1 MKKPPGEGTG
11 PTIHFDFRGNL
22 VGRVPSR
29 GERDVFQQ
37 TAGPNAARNFS
48 VGTTAFSL
56 PLLLKKEERAG
67 ERRCFL
73 SISPLSDSLPAG
85 SSRGERGKTPQA
97 FCVPKTT
104 GLLAAAPLN
113 HPQRCGSET
122 SQTSQTRAPNN
133 PKGIG
138 ASSPRLACNAY
149 LGCAFGNR
157 INANGVV
164 AEVRR
169 ARAGTDGPQPLCGWG
184 CLSDDD
190 PWVAR
195 AFRLRGAP

>member
-1 MKKPPGEGTG
+1 MRAGQKEGAKRSRAHLPPEHGSPSSCVRQKICFE
-11 PTIHFDFRGNL
+11 
-22 VGRVPSR
+22 RV
-29 GERDVFQQ
+29 
-37 TAGPNAARNFS
+37 
-48 VGTTAFSL
+48 TAFSL

-73 SISPLSDSLPAG
+73 SISPLSDSLPAR

-97 FCVPKTT
+97 FCVPNTT
-104 GLLAAAPLN
+104 GLRAAAPSH
-113 HPQRCGSET
+113 HPQRCG
-122 SQTSQTRAPNN
+122 SQTSQTRAPIN

-149 LGCAFGNR
+149 LGCALGNR

-169 ARAGTDGPQPLCGWG
+169 AGGNGWASTA
-184 CLSDDD
+184 L
-190 PWVAR
+190 
-195 AFRLRGAP
+195 RLGMFVGR